1 MKNINNG
8 QLKAQNFQNQI
19 DEYKTLPLI
28 KTYRGQAKTILQIS
42 ALLVILVSLFSND
55 YTIVVGIII
64 GQLLTFIPLSFAVGK
79 GRKWAIVITE
89 ILWTFGFI
97 SGASNYL
104 ANIQKQR
111 DVLSQD
117 LLILVIFLAIYI
129 ITMNIFIK
137 AFKIEKLKQKK

>member
-1 MKNINNG
+1 MKNINNA

-28 KTYRGQAKTILQIS
+28 KTYRGQAKLILQVSAAIIIIS
-42 ALLVILVSLFSND
+42 SFFSNN
-55 YTIVVGIII
+55 YAIIVGYII
-64 GQLLTFIPLSFAVGK
+64 GQLLTFIPLSFAIGK
-79 GRKWAIVITE
+79 GKKWAIVITE

-111 DVLSQD
+111 DVVSQD

-129 ITMNIFIK
+129 IAMDIFIK